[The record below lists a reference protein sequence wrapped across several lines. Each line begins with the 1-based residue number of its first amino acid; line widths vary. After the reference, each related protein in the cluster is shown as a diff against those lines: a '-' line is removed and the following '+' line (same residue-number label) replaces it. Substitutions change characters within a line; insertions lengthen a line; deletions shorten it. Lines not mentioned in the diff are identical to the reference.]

1 MRGRK
6 IVREKNTEKKLMEN
20 LRERQTGL
28 DRKTEKEGNGGRG
41 QRWTGK
47 VGTLVCL
54 LFVSLSSKRDGMET
68 AKSTD
73 ELGEMGKVLHE
84 GASSFSKIL
93 FKEISRPLATL
104 GAPG

>member
-1 MRGRK
+1 
-6 IVREKNTEKKLMEN
+6 
-20 LRERQTGL
+20 
-28 DRKTEKEGNGGRG
+28 
-41 QRWTGK
+41 
-47 VGTLVCL
+47 
-54 LFVSLSSKRDGMET
+54 MET